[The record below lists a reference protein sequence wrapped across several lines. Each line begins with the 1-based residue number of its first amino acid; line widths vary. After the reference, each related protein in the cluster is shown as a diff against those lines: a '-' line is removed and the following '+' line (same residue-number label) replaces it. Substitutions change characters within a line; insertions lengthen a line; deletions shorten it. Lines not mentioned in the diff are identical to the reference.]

1 MAARA
6 MWKADLALGEIK
18 VPVKLYAAVRDA
30 KVHFRLLHAA
40 DGAPVKQHIVHPET
54 ARPVPPEAIKKAVA
68 VDRGVYVVLTE
79 EEQAALA
86 PKPSRLISVE
96 QAVAASAI
104 DERWFDRPYYLGPDG
119 DDEGYFALAEALAA
133 SAIDERWF
141 DRPYYL
147 GPDGDDEGYFALAE
161 ALAKR
166 EAVGVAHW
174 VLRNKRYVGALH
186 ASGGYLLLETL
197 RYAQEIV
204 EVGALRP
211 SANRAPHKREIA
223 LAEQLIGALEDRFDP
238 SAFRDEYQEQLKG
251 LLAAKAAG
259 KVVRFPK
266 APERKREESLV
277 ASLQASLKSSR
288 RKETSHGRRA

>member
-6 MWKADLALGEIK
+6 MWKADLALGDLK
-18 VPVKLYAAVRDA
+18 VPVKLYAAVRDT

-40 DGAPVKQHIVHPET
+40 DHAPVKQQMVDPATEE
-54 ARPVPPEAIKKAVA
+54 PVPSEATKKAVA
-68 VDRGVYVVLTE
+68 VDRGVYVLLTE
-79 EEQAALA
+79 QEQAALA

-96 QAVAASAI
+96 EVVATRAV

-119 DDEGYFALAEALAA
+119 DDEGYFALAEALK
-133 SAIDERWF
+133 
-141 DRPYYL
+141 
-147 GPDGDDEGYFALAE
+147 
-161 ALAKR
+161 KR
-166 EAVGVAHW
+166 EAIGIAHW

-186 ASGGYLLLETL
+186 SSEGYLLLDTM

-204 EVGALRP
+204 EVAAVQP
-211 SANRAPHKREIA
+211 SANRAPDKREIA

-238 SAFRDEYQEQLKG
+238 KEFRDEYQSQLKS

-266 APERKREESLV
+266 APKREESDSLV
-277 ASLQASLKSSR
+277 ASLQASLKGR
-288 RKETSHGRRA
+288 RKEGGHGRRA